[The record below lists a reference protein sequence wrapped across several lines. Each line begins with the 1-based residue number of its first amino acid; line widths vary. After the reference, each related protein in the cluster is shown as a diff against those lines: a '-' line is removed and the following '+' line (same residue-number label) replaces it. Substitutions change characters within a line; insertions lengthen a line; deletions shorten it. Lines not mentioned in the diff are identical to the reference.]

1 MALSTRDRRALMILT
16 PVLVVGVAFYLLTS
30 GSKKDS
36 PSSALPPGPGTATG
50 VMTSPTPQP
59 SPSPSPTPNEILV
72 FSGRDPFQ
80 NPFGD
85 ASLVSSS
92 SPLPSSSPTPS
103 VSPAGSPP
111 PTPTGGSSTT
121 SGGHTVVLVDIFSNG
136 TQAQVEVDGTVYTVG
151 EGDTFATTFKLVS
164 ISGKCASFLNGD
176 SSFSLCETAN
186 K

>member
-1 MALSTRDRRALMILT
+1 MALSPRDRRALLIIL
-16 PVLVVGVAFYLLTS
+16 PVLVVAVAFYILTS

-36 PSSALPPGPGTATG
+36 PSSALPAPG
-50 VMTSPTPQP
+50 VVTSPAPQP
-59 SPSPSPTPNEILV
+59 SPSTSPSPSEILV

-80 NPFGD
+80 NPFG

-136 TQAQVEVDGTVYTVG
+136 TKAQVEVDGTVYTVG
-151 EGDTFATTFKLVS
+151 EGDTFASTFKLVA